1 VSNFDFVIKRGDLLP
16 VITATLKD
24 ANGAA
29 VDLTGTAVKLL
40 MKKVGGTSAKVNAT
54 ATVDPDQVT
63 NKGKVSYAWVGTDT
77 DTGGVYEA
85 EWEVTFA
92 GGKKQTFPNPEYLV
106 VRITGD
112 LG

>member
-1 VSNFDFVIKRGDLLP
+1 MSNFDFVIKKGDLLP

-29 VDLTGTAVKLL
+29 VSLTGTAKFI
-40 MKKVGGTSAKVNAT
+40 MRRVGATAAKVNA
-54 ATVDPDQVT
+54 AAAIDGDQVN
-63 NKGKVSYAWVGTDT
+63 NKGKVSYTWAGTDT
-77 DTGGVYEA
+77 DTAGVYEA
-85 EWEVTFA
+85 EWEVTFT

-106 VRITGD
+106 IRITDD